1 MKGSFRKLMREQLQR
16 TLNNLRSL
24 IATPIPQK
32 GWIRTM
38 REALGMSSRV
48 FSQRMGCSQA
58 NVVALEK
65 REKNLTI
72 SLQLLE
78 QAAKAMHC
86 KLVYG
91 LVPLKPLD
99 QILEDQARMIAK
111 KEVHVINHSM
121 NLEQQGLTSKQLKQ
135 QEDDLVQEL
144 LRGDSKKLW
153 DRYED

>member
-16 TLNNLRSL
+16 TLNNLKSL

-48 FSQRMGCSQA
+48 FSKRMGCSQA
-58 NVVALEK
+58 NVIALEK
-65 REKNLTI
+65 RERSGTV

-91 LVPLKPLD
+91 FVPLKPLD
-99 QILEDQARMIAK
+99 QILEDQARIIAK
-111 KEVHVINHSM
+111 KEVHLINHSM
-121 NLEQQGLTSKQLKQ
+121 NLEQQGLASKQLKQ

-144 LRGDSKKLW
+144 LYDHPKKLW
-153 DRYED
+153 DRHED